1 MYNGWFEIDVSLS
14 KFSGRFNN
22 SLWIAIFAPWLGSKR
37 SQSSGFLE
45 WLAIESFLLYTM
57 A

>member
-45 WLAIESFLLYTM
+45 WLAIESFLLCTM